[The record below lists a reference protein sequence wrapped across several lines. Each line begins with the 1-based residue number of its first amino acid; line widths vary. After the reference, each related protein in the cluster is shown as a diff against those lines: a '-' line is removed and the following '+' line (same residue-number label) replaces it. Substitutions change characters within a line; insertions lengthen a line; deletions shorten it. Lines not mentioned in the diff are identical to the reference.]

1 VDLSDELLIQRFNQT
16 KDSTFFKSLIR
27 RYQNKIYNTAYRI
40 LGNADEA
47 EEVVQDTLVKV
58 HQSIDKFRQQAS
70 FNAWLFRIVHNI
82 CLDRLRYKQRRKGF
96 QVVCFDPQSS
106 YSEEESGDPN
116 TVSQVADA
124 NPGPDLLLS
133 LGEQSQVI
141 GESLKLLPDNQRAV
155 VVLFDIEGFSYQ
167 EISEI
172 VGASIGTVRSRLHYG
187 RLKLRELLEPYFQSK
202 LSPSS
207 R

>member
-1 VDLSDELLIQRFNQT
+1 MDLSDELLIQRFNQT